1 MFFNFFKTFSEIRKE
16 NKKLN
21 RKITDEQQRIK
32 KEHERLSIEYEKAKT
47 KYESKN

>member
-1 MFFNFFKTFSEIRKE
+1 MSFDFFKIFSKIRKE
-16 NKKLN
+16 NKKSD
-21 RKITDEQQRIK
+21 RKITDEQQRIE